1 VNTGGTKVKAVSSV
15 VSGQEPQDI
24 SDPGTDLEYDLAHET
39 DRGTAP
45 AAPPRHEPVVT
56 ATPEYEGDYSYDLA
70 HDVPRPTKD

>member
-1 VNTGGTKVKAVSSV
+1 MKAVSSV

-24 SDPGTDLEYDLAHET
+24 SDPGTDLEYDLAHEA
-39 DRGTAP
+39 RGRSAP
-45 AAPPRHEPVVT
+45 ASPQEHEPVVT

>member
-1 VNTGGTKVKAVSSV
+1 MKAVSSI

-39 DRGTAP
+39 RQGTAP
-45 AAPPRHEPVVT
+45 ATPPSQEEHEPVVT